1 MAAAD
6 VAHKAVTTALGVT
19 TLASF
24 GWLVT
29 NMYAGFRWHSENPV
43 VKPDQPAASSK

>member
-6 VAHKAVTTALGVT
+6 VAHKAVTSLLGVA
-19 TLASF
+19 TLASG

-43 VKPDQPAASSK
+43 KTEEQPAAASK